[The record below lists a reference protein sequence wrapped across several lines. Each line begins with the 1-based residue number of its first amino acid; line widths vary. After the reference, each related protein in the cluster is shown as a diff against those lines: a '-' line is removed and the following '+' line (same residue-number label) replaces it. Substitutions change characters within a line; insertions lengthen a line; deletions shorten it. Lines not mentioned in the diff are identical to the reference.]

1 MIPLPAHSADFV
13 CSKELPANQ
22 LASAQARRF
31 LREVL
36 TGRLTSTATP
46 PGQDPIPAPGTV
58 PQGLVDNAV
67 LLVSELVTNA
77 VVYAGTDIDVVCR
90 LERHPNAG
98 VAVVVEVADRH
109 PSRGVRGAADARHG
123 EPGYGLQLVSALSQ
137 AWGVTYRRSEKRVWF
152 RLESSSLEPGPAKET
167 TPARAG
173 ETGAPGTAHAAP
185 GDVRPPEH
193 LARSHGYAA
202 EWVDRSGPSF
212 LAETSE
218 LLAGQLD
225 QGMVAALAAQ
235 LLVPRLADWCGI
247 WLRTQGGGLQLSR
260 VWHVDESRIVPLR
273 EELERIPPSDEVRA
287 GGTPWPWPE
296 SGGSDRAGGS
306 AFAFPLTVRDT
317 DVGVLLLGRTG
328 QLQMTDAV
336 VRMVDD
342 VARRVAQAVY
352 TARQYARQT
361 SISVA
366 LQRRQLP
373 TTLARIAG
381 IDSAIVYEPH
391 GEGQTVG
398 GDFYDIFPKGEGR
411 WCFLLGD
418 VQGKDPEAMSVTGLA
433 RHLVRLLAREGH
445 GVESVLDRLNTAMAE
460 ESAEALTADGE
471 QAATRFLSLLY
482 GELAVE
488 PGVAGARCRVA
499 SAGHPLPLHLF
510 TDGRVEPACE
520 PRILLG
526 IDEGAEFRASAFDL
540 GPGETLLCVTDGVTE
555 RRRGN
560 WQLDDND
567 GLADVLRQGM
577 GLGAK
582 ALAEHVRR
590 AAHDFGM
597 GPVEDD
603 LSVLVLQAPTVD
615 APTCH
620 APKPPPRA

>member
-22 LASAQARRF
+22 LASARARRF

-36 TGRLTSTATP
+36 TGRLSSTATP

-58 PQGLVDNAV
+58 PQGLVEDAV

-90 LERHPNAG
+90 LERHPDAA

-123 EPGYGLQLVSALSQ
+123 ESGYGLQLVSALSQ

-152 RLESSSLEPGPAKET
+152 RLESSSAEPGFAGADA
-167 TPARAG
+167 TPARTG
-173 ETGAPGTAHAAP
+173 ETAAPGTAPP
-185 GDVRPPEH
+185 GDAGPPEH
-193 LARSHGYAA
+193 LAHSHGYAA
-202 EWVDRSGPSF
+202 EWVDRGGPSF

-247 WLRTQGGGLQLSR
+247 WLRTQGSGLKLSR
-260 VWHVDESRIVPLR
+260 VWHVDEQRIVALR
-273 EELERIPPSDEVRA
+273 EELERIPPSNGIRA

-296 SGGSDRAGGS
+296 SGGSGHAGGS

-361 SISVA
+361 SISLA

-373 TTLARIAG
+373 TALARIAG

-471 QAATRFLSLLY
+471 EAATRFLSLLY
-482 GELAVE
+482 GELAVA

-499 SAGHPLPLHLF
+499 SAGHPPPLRLF

-520 PRILLG
+520 PRMLLG
-526 IDEGAEFRASAFDL
+526 IDEGAEFRASTFDL
-540 GPGETLLCVTDGVTE
+540 APGETLLCVTDGVTE

-590 AAHDFGM
+590 AAHDFGT
-597 GPVEDD
+597 GPIEDD
-603 LSVLVLQAPTVD
+603 LSVLVLQVPMTDARTRHVPESPT
-615 APTCH
+615 
-620 APKPPPRA
+620 RA